1 MDVFVLTLICLL
13 AACLVCGYVQDI
25 FTHYKQEQHR
35 KQVFNCLYADMLK
48 GGKAE

>member
-13 AACLVCGYVQDI
+13 AAFLVCGCVQDI

-35 KQVFNCLYADMLK
+35 KRVFRRLYSELFNK
-48 GGKAE
+48 

>member
-1 MDVFVLTLICLL
+1 MDVFVLALICSFGV
-13 AACLVCGYVQDI
+13 CLVAGVVQDI

-35 KQVFNCLYADMLK
+35 KQVFNYLYTDMLK

>member
-1 MDVFVLTLICLL
+1 MDVFVLILICSL
-13 AACLVCGYVQDI
+13 AACLVCGCVQDI

-35 KQVFNCLYADMLK
+35 KQVFNYLYSDMLK